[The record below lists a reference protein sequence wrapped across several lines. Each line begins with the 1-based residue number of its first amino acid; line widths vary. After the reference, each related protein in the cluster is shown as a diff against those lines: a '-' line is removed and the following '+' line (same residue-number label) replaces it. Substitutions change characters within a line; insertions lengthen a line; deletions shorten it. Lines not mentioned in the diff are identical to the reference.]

1 MKRNEEFRRGCEWTL
16 FSYFGKLLKTW
27 QVTLNM
33 QISNLGWSPSGPI
46 SRKRLCLVVKC
57 RRSFSNVL
65 WWNVAPFKLKF
76 DIRSQYWFFCLD
88 VYVFIEIKFY
98 VSKYHCFR
106 HNHYVNQFSNQRTNI
121 KSPKEPKTHS
131 LFVHNAISVFLW
143 GFFSFFLY
151 VFYLCVC
158 VCVCLCVSV
167 CVCVCL
173 FPHFLINDEAF
184 LNHHSTRNAK
194 WIHQLK
200 RC

>member
-1 MKRNEEFRRGCEWTL
+1 MG
-16 FSYFGKLLKTW
+16 
-27 QVTLNM
+27 TLNM

-88 VYVFIEIKFY
+88 VYVFIEIKSY
-98 VSKYHCFR
+98 VSSYHCYR
-106 HNHYVNQFSNQRTNI
+106 YNHYVNQFSNQRTNI

-143 GFFSFFLY
+143 GFFLSFFMFSTY
-151 VFYLCVC
+151 VSVCVWLCVC
-158 VCVCLCVSV
+158 VCFRTFSLMMKPSSITTLHAMPNEYISLKGVKLKLSFFCLHV
-167 CVCVCL
+167 
-173 FPHFLINDEAF
+173 
-184 LNHHSTRNAK
+184 
-194 WIHQLK
+194 QLQFAESW
-200 RC
+200 

>member
-16 FSYFGKLLKTW
+16 FSYYEKVLKTW
-27 QVTLNM
+27 QVTRTLNM

-76 DIRSQYWFFCLD
+76 DIRSQYWFFLSWCLRK
-88 VYVFIEIKFY
+88 FIEIKFY
-98 VSKYHCFR
+98 VSSYHCFR
-106 HNHYVNQFSNQRTNI
+106 HNHYVNQLSNQRTNV
-121 KSPKEPKTHS
+121 KSPKEPKAHS

-143 GFFSFFLY
+143 GFFFCLY

-158 VCVCLCVSV
+158 VCVFVSA
-167 CVCVCL
+167 L
-173 FPHFLINDEAF
+173 SH
-184 LNHHSTRNAK
+184 
-194 WIHQLK
+194 
-200 RC
+200 

>member
-1 MKRNEEFRRGCEWTL
+1 
-16 FSYFGKLLKTW
+16 
-27 QVTLNM
+27 M

-88 VYVFIEIKFY
+88 VYVSSLKSNFTFQVIIALDIIIMWINFPIKGLTLRAQ
-98 VSKYHCFR
+98 K
-106 HNHYVNQFSNQRTNI
+106 N
-121 KSPKEPKTHS
+121 PK
-131 LFVHNAISVFLW
+131 LIY
-143 GFFSFFLY
+143 FSFIMLFLY
-151 VFYLCVC
+151 FYEVFFLSFFMFSTS
-158 VCVCLCVSV
+158 VSV
-167 CVCVCL
+167 CVFL